1 MITPKTR
8 KLRCEPL
15 EDRRMLS
22 ITLHV
27 DDSSTAVVPDGL
39 AWDTAYVDLQ
49 SALTE
54 AATRN
59 ADTDSTNDVDAIW
72 IAAGTYHPTAEL
84 EPGDP
89 RSASFS
95 LVDNVSLYGGF
106 AGFETSLTERN
117 LSAAHT
123 TTLSGDIGAINDN
136 SDNAYTV
143 VYCGESITTTLDGL
157 LVVAGNAN
165 GDSDFSH
172 LGAGGGIY
180 NSGLLTL
187 SNTKVSDNSARFGGG
202 IYCNGY
208 NRTTTLTITNSAL
221 TGNSANCTKGTS
233 RGGGIYSYYCTVTIT
248 NSTISG
254 NSAEY
259 GGGINSGSGE
269 LTVTN
274 STLSGNSAMRSGGG
288 IISSVTIL
296 NNTIIAGN
304 KAPSYQDISYS
315 SASTSGFHNLIGDGS
330 GQNALIN
337 GINGNLVGTSSS
349 PIDPKLSDLTQ
360 FNNGQWGHYLLSG
373 SPAIDAGDN
382 NLALDTAGILLS
394 EDVCGNPR
402 IENSVVDIGATEG
415 STSINNPA
423 QIYLVTS
430 LERTIADDGV
440 LTFTE
445 AFEATQRNQ
454 PIGDAQAGSY
464 TQQDIIQFADNVS
477 GTILVNDGMLV
488 IVGDLQIQGPGDELL
503 TFGAANQ
510 NRVFSVQPGISVV
523 LSGITINGG
532 KAFYGGGISNSGTL
546 SLSNCTLSGSSAHTG
561 GGIHNNC
568 GVLTVKNSTISKNSA
583 YNGGGISNEIGV
595 LNVMNCTFSENS
607 ATSDNDGSGG
617 GIYNYYGTLTATN
630 CSLSKNSAYNGGG
643 IYNVGSFSVATLNN
657 TIVAGSMTRHPWLDI
672 YYPSADIYF
681 DSGALTGS
689 HNLIGNGS
697 GLSSF
702 VDGVNG
708 NLVGTS
714 ESPIDPGFVDPDN
727 GNYRLAAGSSAI
739 DAGDNGLVPSGV
751 ITDLDGNYR
760 IAGGTVDIGAYEFGA
775 GPVVAGDANCD
786 GRVDGSDV
794 TILAGNWQAGVP
806 EGDPL
811 NVTWRR
817 GDFNGDGKVD
827 GSDVTILAANWQI
840 GVNTTTVATSAEPE
854 EESARQ
860 FIPPE
865 NNALG
870 VATVRRRETLPPKRF
885 ITPKPEAADA
895 VLADS
900 SWSGTELAA
909 IARDITVASAKKTN
923 VSGGAW
929 PRVF

>member
-27 DDSSTAVVPDGL
+27 DDSSTAAVPDGL

-106 AGFETSLTERN
+106 AGFETSLSQRGILAN
-117 LSAAHT
+117 PLSYT
-123 TTLSGDIGAINDN
+123 TTLSGDIGVIDDS

-143 VYCGESITTTLDGL
+143 VYCGDDITSTLDNL
-157 LVVAGNAN
+157 LIVDGYAN
-165 GDSDFSH
+165 GNNVYSH
-172 LGAGGGIY
+172 PERIYGGGIY
-180 NSGLLTL
+180 NSGTLTL
-187 SNTKVSDNSARFGGG
+187 TNSTLSSNWAREGGGTCNFGTFTLTNSTLLGNLAYDGGG
-202 IYCNGY
+202 IYNSGA
-208 NRTTTLTITNSAL
+208 LSLTNS
-221 TGNSANCTKGTS
+221 
-233 RGGGIYSYYCTVTIT
+233 VF
-248 NSTISG
+248 SG
-254 NSAEY
+254 NSASH
-259 GGGINSGSGE
+259 GGGIFNRSGN
-269 LTVTN
+269 LTLIN
-274 STLSGNSAMRSGGG
+274 STLSGNSG
-288 IISSVTIL
+288 
-296 NNTIIAGN
+296 
-304 KAPSYQDISYS
+304 Y
-315 SASTSGFHNLIGDGS
+315 
-330 GQNALIN
+330 
-337 GINGNLVGTSSS
+337 
-349 PIDPKLSDLTQ
+349 
-360 FNNGQWGHYLLSG
+360 
-373 SPAIDAGDN
+373 
-382 NLALDTAGILLS
+382 
-394 EDVCGNPR
+394 
-402 IENSVVDIGATEG
+402 
-415 STSINNPA
+415 
-423 QIYLVTS
+423 
-430 LERTIADDGV
+430 
-440 LTFTE
+440 
-445 AFEATQRNQ
+445 
-454 PIGDAQAGSY
+454 
-464 TQQDIIQFADNVS
+464 
-477 GTILVNDGMLV
+477 
-488 IVGDLQIQGPGDELL
+488 
-503 TFGAANQ
+503 
-510 NRVFSVQPGISVV
+510 
-523 LSGITINGG
+523 
-532 KAFYGGGISNSGTL
+532 
-546 SLSNCTLSGSSAHTG
+546 
-561 GGIHNNC
+561 
-568 GVLTVKNSTISKNSA
+568 
-583 YNGGGISNEIGV
+583 
-595 LNVMNCTFSENS
+595 
-607 ATSDNDGSGG
+607 GG
-617 GIYNYYGTLTATN
+617 GIYNYKGTL
-630 CSLSKNSAYNGGG
+630 
-643 IYNVGSFSVATLNN
+643 TLNN
-657 TIVAGSMTRHPWLDI
+657 TIVALNVAGTDKDDI
-672 YYPSADIYF
+672 YGGWKGTANLVGIVPQFVRNPSAGVDGAWGTSDDDYGDLRLTAASIAINMGASDLAVDFQGNPLLVDAAGQSRFDATCNIVDIGAFEYQALLTTGRESPSLMVTNLLDTADAYDGGISLREAIF
-681 DSGALTGS
+681 YAAATENLGDKIFFDPALFAADAGVITLTMGQFELRNDLSITGPGDALLRIDAHAASRIFYIKEANVTLSNFIIANGSTSDSGIEAFGGGICNYGNLTLTNSSLMDNSAGQSGGGIYNSGTLTLTKSTLSGNAAKYAGGGISNFGSLSINKSTFSDNSASEGGGINNSSGILTLTNSTITGNTAIYSGGGIRNSSTLILANSTISGNTAGSAGGGIYNWKTLTLNNTIVANNAATSIGGTDLYRSSGTITGS
-689 HNLIGNGS
+689 NNLISNGT
-697 GLSSF
+697 GQDDL
-702 VDGVNG
+702 VDGVDG
-708 NLVGTS
+708 NQIGTTS
-714 ESPIDPGFVDPDN
+714 LPIDPRFVNSDN

-760 IAGGTVDIGAYEFGA
+760 IAGGTVDMGAYEFGA

-885 ITPKPEAADA
+885 LTPQPEAADA
-895 VLADS
+895 VLAES
-900 SWSGTELAA
+900 SWSGADLAA